1 MTAANVGRSGAALTV
16 AWSAP
21 ELFEDSPK
29 SNATDVYALGV
40 TLWEIYERRVPF
52 GNMPEAAVVSQVMQ
66 GKRPGF
72 LEPEDGNGV
81 DEPGTP
87 RPVRRIIEA
96 CWSAKA
102 KERPPANKVAYI
114 LSELA
119 NPGAGGGGGGGDD
132 DVFADGRTRWWRRG
146 NNKVAAADAAD
157 AAVNAVRSFE
167 DARET
172 LGDAIESRAAESKG
186 KLEERMRAGGRGRVA
201 PEKVPEPEP
210 EKVPEPEPEPAEPEK
225 VPEKVPEPEPAEP
238 KPTEPKP
245 DDER

>member
-1 MTAANVGRSGAALTV
+1 
-16 AWSAP
+16 
-21 ELFEDSPK
+21 
-29 SNATDVYALGV
+29 
-40 TLWEIYERRVPF
+40 
-52 GNMPEAAVVSQVMQ
+52 MPEAAVVSQVMQ

-119 NPGAGGGGGGGDD
+119 NPGAGGGGGDDD

-186 KLEERMRAGGRGRVA
+186 KLEERMRAGGRGGSR
-201 PEKVPEPEP
+201 PRRCPSPSP
-210 EKVPEPEPEPAEPEK
+210 SPRRYPSLRRCEPAEPEK
-225 VPEKVPEPEPAEP
+225 EPEPEGCPSPSPRA
-238 KPTEPKP
+238 
-245 DDER
+245 